1 MTSRVCPK
9 CKAPADAGDAFCRRC
24 GAAIP
29 KEPPKPVCPKC
40 GREVAA
46 GDRFCPGCGAD
57 LSGGGAG
64 RKQRPKLA
72 GNPLALGAVLVAL
85 LVCVGAGT
93 LLSGGG
99 EGPGTPAAGGGSG
112 ISDADA
118 SGLLAVNLAE
128 TSAPWRDNVLMA
140 DPAQGDTVTDM
151 PDSFVFG
158 SDITRREISAVTFVD
173 TTEHLPEKRW
183 DVSQAQDGSVMAGVS
198 EDGDL
203 YYLFI
208 AADGGVA
215 AP

>member
-72 GNPLALGAVLVAL
+72 GNPLALGAVLDMDWLYGAGIAAYL
-85 LVCVGAGT
+85 LVI
-93 LLSGGG
+93 
-99 EGPGTPAAGGGSG
+99 AAGVIYANTGG
-112 ISDADA
+112 
-118 SGLLAVNLAE
+118 
-128 TSAPWRDNVLMA
+128 RF
-140 DPAQGDTVTDM
+140 Q
-151 PDSFVFG
+151 
-158 SDITRREISAVTFVD
+158 RKRE
-173 TTEHLPEKRW
+173 P
-183 DVSQAQDGSVMAGVS
+183 
-198 EDGDL
+198 
-203 YYLFI
+203 
-208 AADGGVA
+208 
-215 AP
+215 